1 MLKLTLPMPMLRKF
15 ILTIAICLLP
25 LSFALAATN
34 PPPIIGGTLLPG
46 VNAGISQQAGSN
58 QGEKELNW
66 LQNVFF
72 KNTINKL
79 IGWTAA
85 LSVVFLIIGGYQ
97 YLTAFGSDDQI
108 KKAHK
113 TITWSLVGVLL
124 AMLAFA
130 IVQIVVNLK
139 LSGTS
144 TTSTPAA
151 APAAT
156 SVATQNASATVTI
169 GSSCEGV
176 TASDSAIQTLQQA
189 ATAKGYKAVKIDC
202 TSSDCIASIPD
213 NGAQVSNP
221 TISGDPKSAYIPQSC
236 AAAATELVKRL
247 GTASTAQTIGAG
259 GNTCGGG
266 KGVCKDYG
274 TGWSGCWAG
283 YSAYAAGA
291 ADCRSEKCCVLDAAT
306 STTKTS
312 ASLLSAAVT
321 SSYNQEIQSIVPCF
335 GSSCTVS
342 EIAALP
348 QGDFRDE
355 FLPTIARFL
364 IYAMGAVSFIIFF
377 AAGAIL
383 VFSWGE
389 EETTKTAKNA
399 IVWGITGIAFAA
411 ASYLLVKGIS
421 SIDYMKTSTSTT
433 TIQNAI
439 TSAGGTDADGQAGY
453 QAAQNCKSLNNTT
466 ENCKS
471 CCASKQLNTF
481 ALSSCND
488 NCVIVPKAAA
498 VTTTTVVAGEGG
510 AACGGGKGICKNY
523 GTGWSGCFAGYSAYD
538 AGAADCRSE
547 KCCVADSKQGF

>member
-1 MLKLTLPMPMLRKF
+1 
-15 ILTIAICLLP
+15 LLP

-46 VNAGISQQAGSN
+46 VNAGISQQTGST

-97 YLTAFGSDDQI
+97 YLTAIGNDDQI

-113 TITWSLVGVLL
+113 TITWSLIGVAL

-139 LSGTS
+139 F
-144 TTSTPAA
+144 
-151 APAAT
+151 
-156 SVATQNASATVTI
+156 
-169 GSSCEGV
+169 
-176 TASDSAIQTLQQA
+176 
-189 ATAKGYKAVKIDC
+189 
-202 TSSDCIASIPD
+202 
-213 NGAQVSNP
+213 SN
-221 TISGDPKSAYIPQSC
+221 
-236 AAAATELVKRL
+236 
-247 GTASTAQTIGAG
+247 
-259 GNTCGGG
+259 
-266 KGVCKDYG
+266 
-274 TGWSGCWAG
+274 
-283 YSAYAAGA
+283 
-291 ADCRSEKCCVLDAAT
+291 
-306 STTKTS
+306 TS
-312 ASLLSAAVT
+312 ANLLSAAVT
-321 SSYNQEIQSIVPCF
+321 SSYSKELQSIIPCF
-335 GSSCTVS
+335 GGSCAVS
-342 EIAALP
+342 EVAALP

-377 AAGAIL
+377 VAGAIL

-389 EETTKTAKNA
+389 EDLTKKAKNA

-433 TIQNAI
+433 TSQSTAAAAK
-439 TSAGGTDADGQAGY
+439 TTATAAGGTDADGQAGY
-453 QAAQNCKSLNNTT
+453 QAAQNCLSVNDTVAT
-466 ENCKS
+466 CKS
-471 CCASKQLNTF
+471 CCADQELNTF

-488 NCVIVPKAAA
+488 NCIIVPKAAA
-498 VTTTTVVAGEGG
+498 ATATTVVAGEGG
-510 AACGGGKGICKNY
+510 AACGGGKGTCKNY
-523 GTGWSGCFAGYSAYD
+523 GTGWSGCWAGYSAYD

-547 KCCVADSKQGF
+547 KCCVLDPNSL